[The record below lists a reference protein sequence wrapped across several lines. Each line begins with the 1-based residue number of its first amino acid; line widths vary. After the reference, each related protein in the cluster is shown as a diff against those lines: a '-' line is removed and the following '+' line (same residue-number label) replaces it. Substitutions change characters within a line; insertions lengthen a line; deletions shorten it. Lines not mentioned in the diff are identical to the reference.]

1 MRSILQLV
9 HNRTIQVFVSG
20 CSTEPHACRT
30 TIDQRMETINGRRSN
45 QNIATDENYR
55 FLDFN
60 TLLQSPSS
68 RVISYQLSHNTY
80 RDDIRILDMPES
92 GSIVRTSSYCLS
104 ASPNE
109 HSAHFLVD
117 RERF

>member
-1 MRSILQLV
+1 MRSILRLV

-30 TIDQRMETINGRRSN
+30 TIDQRVETINGRRSN
-45 QNIATDENYR
+45 QNIATDENYS
-55 FLDFN
+55 FN
-60 TLLQSPSS
+60 TPLQSPSS
-68 RVISYQLSHNTY
+68 RVISYQFGHNTY
-80 RDDIRILDMPES
+80 RNDIRILDMTKS

-109 HSAHFLVD
+109 HSAHFFVD